1 MGGINQTGK
10 EVVTFHFCLKWVHLF
25 KFMDLSISFKRNI
38 KKERICYQIDRYLHQ
53 KLSQ

>member
-25 KFMDLSISFKRNI
+25 KFMGLSISFKRNI
-38 KKERICYQIDRYLHQ
+38 KEEPISYQIHR
-53 KLSQ
+53 